1 MDPAIVSAMAAVL
14 GSLAGGS
21 ATVTAGWVTQRTQ
34 GRRELVQTDI
44 RDREHLYSE
53 FIGECS
59 RVLIDALSHSF
70 EEPQKLGKAYE
81 LLNRIRLLA
90 SDAVLAEAERV
101 VRRMTEQYFEPNL
114 SPEQMRAL
122 VRAEGNDPMRP
133 FGEACRA
140 ELKAMRSQF

>member
-21 ATVTAGWVTQRTQ
+21 ATVAAGWVTQRTQ
-34 GRRELVQTDI
+34 GRRELIQADI
-44 RDREHLYSE
+44 RDREQLYSQ

-59 RVLIDALSHSF
+59 RVLIDALYHSF
-70 EEPQKLGKAYE
+70 DEPQKLGKAYE
-81 LLNRIRLLA
+81 LLNRIRLLS

-114 SPEQMRAL
+114 SPEEMRAL
-122 VRAEGNDPMRP
+122 VKAEGKDPMRP

>member
-1 MDPAIVSAMAAVL
+1 MDPAIVGALAAVL

-21 ATVTAGWVTQRTQ
+21 ATVAAGWVTQRTQ
-34 GRRELVQTDI
+34 GRRELIQADI
-44 RDREHLYSE
+44 RERERLYSD

-59 RVLIDALSHSF
+59 RLLIDALYHAF
-70 EEPQKLGKAYE
+70 DEPQKLGKAYD
-81 LLNRIRLLA
+81 LLNRIRLLG

-114 SPEQMRAL
+114 SPEEMRAL
-122 VRAEGNDPMRP
+122 IKAGGSDPMQP

-140 ELKAMRSQF
+140 ELKAMRARF

>member
-21 ATVTAGWVTQRTQ
+21 ATVAAGWVTQRTQ
-34 GRRELVQTDI
+34 GRRELIQADI
-44 RDREHLYSE
+44 RDREQLYSA

-59 RVLIDALSHSF
+59 RVLIDALYHTF

-114 SPEQMRAL
+114 SPQEIRAL
-122 VRAEGNDPMRP
+122 VKAEGSDPLRP

-140 ELKAMRSQF
+140 ELKAMRTQF

>member
-21 ATVTAGWVTQRTQ
+21 ATVAAGWVTQRTQ
-34 GRRELVQTDI
+34 GRRELVQADI
-44 RDREHLYSE
+44 RDREQLYSE

-59 RVLIDALSHSF
+59 RRFIDALYHTF

-101 VRRMTEQYFEPNL
+101 IRRMTEQYFEPNL
-114 SPEQMRAL
+114 SPEEIRAL
-122 VRAEGNDPMRP
+122 IKAEGSDPLRA

-140 ELKAMRSQF
+140 ELKAMRAQF

>member
-1 MDPAIVSAMAAVL
+1 MDPAIVSALAAVL

-21 ATVTAGWVTQRTQ
+21 ATVAAGWVTQRTQ
-34 GRRELVQTDI
+34 GRRELVQADI
-44 RDREHLYSE
+44 RDREQLYSE
-53 FIGECS
+53 FIGECA
-59 RVLIDALSHSF
+59 RVLIDALYHSF

-101 VRRMTEQYFEPNL
+101 VRRMAEQYFQPNL
-114 SPEQMRAL
+114 SPEEMRAL
-122 VRAEGNDPMRP
+122 VRAEGSDPMRP

-140 ELKAMRSQF
+140 ELKAMRARF

>member
-1 MDPAIVSAMAAVL
+1 MDPAIVSALAAVL

-21 ATVTAGWVTQRTQ
+21 ATVAAGWVTQRTQ
-34 GRRELVQTDI
+34 GRRELIQEDI
-44 RDREHLYSE
+44 REREQLYSE

-59 RVLIDALSHSF
+59 KRLIDALYHTF
-70 EEPQKLGKAYE
+70 EEPQKLGKAYG

-114 SPEQMRAL
+114 SPEDIRAL
-122 VRAEGNDPMRP
+122 IKAEGSDPMRP

-140 ELKAMRSQF
+140 ELKAMRARF

>member
-1 MDPAIVSAMAAVL
+1 MDPALVGALAAVL

-21 ATVTAGWVTQRTQ
+21 ATVAAGWVTQRTQ
-34 GRRELVQTDI
+34 GRRELIQADI
-44 RDREHLYSE
+44 RDREQLYSA

-59 RVLIDALSHSF
+59 RLLIDALSHTF
-70 EEPQKLGKAYE
+70 GGPEKLGKAYE

-90 SDAVLAEAERV
+90 SDAVLAEAERIV
-101 VRRMTEQYFEPNL
+101 QRITDQYFEPNL

-122 VRAEGNDPMRP
+122 LKAEDSDPLRP

-140 ELKAMRSQF
+140 ELKALRAGF

>member
-1 MDPAIVSAMAAVL
+1 MDPAIVSALAAVL

-21 ATVTAGWVTQRTQ
+21 ATVAAGWVTQRTQ
-34 GRRELVQTDI
+34 GRRELIQADI
-44 RDREHLYSE
+44 RDRELLYSA

-59 RVLIDALSHSF
+59 KVLIDALYHTF
-70 EEPQKLGKAYE
+70 EEPQKVGKAYE

-90 SDAVLAEAERV
+90 SDAVLAEGERV

-114 SPEQMRAL
+114 SPEDIRAL
-122 VRAEGNDPMRP
+122 VKAEGRDPMRP

-140 ELKAMRSQF
+140 ELASISARL

>member
-1 MDPAIVSAMAAVL
+1 MDPAIVSALAAVL

-21 ATVTAGWVTQRTQ
+21 ATVAAGWVTQRTQ
-34 GRRELVQTDI
+34 GRRELIQADI
-44 RDREHLYSE
+44 RDREQLYSA

-59 RVLIDALSHSF
+59 KVLIDALYHTF

-90 SDAVLAEAERV
+90 SDVVLAEGERV

-114 SPEQMRAL
+114 SPEEIRAL
-122 VRAEGNDPMRP
+122 VKAEGSDPLRP
-133 FGEACRA
+133 FGEACRG
-140 ELKAMRSQF
+140 ELKAMRAQF

>member
-1 MDPAIVSAMAAVL
+1 MDPAFVGALAAVL

-21 ATVTAGWVTQRTQ
+21 ATVAAGWVTQRTQ
-34 GRRELVQTDI
+34 GRRELIQADI
-44 RDREHLYSE
+44 REREQVYSR

-59 RVLIDALSHSF
+59 RVLIDALYHTF

-81 LLNRIRLLA
+81 LLNCIRLLA

-114 SPEQMRAL
+114 SPEQIRAL
-122 VRAEGNDPMRP
+122 VKTEGGDPMRA

-140 ELKAMRSQF
+140 ELKAMRADF

>member
-21 ATVTAGWVTQRTQ
+21 ATVAAGWVTQRTQ
-34 GRRELVQTDI
+34 GRRELIQADI
-44 RDREHLYSE
+44 REREQLYSD

-70 EEPQKLGKAYE
+70 EGPQKLGKAYE

-101 VRRMTEQYFEPNL
+101 VRRMTDQYFEPNL
-114 SPEQMRAL
+114 SPEEMRAL
-122 VRAEGNDPMRP
+122 VKAEASDPMRP

-140 ELKAMRSQF
+140 ELKAMRAQF